1 MSVPPARSCG
11 SCSLCCKILRVDE
24 LTKPMGQWCAHF
36 KAGVGCSIHGSH
48 PQSCRNF
55 QCLWILSPTMPEAVR
70 PDRCKV
76 MFTIDDDGHRI
87 IARADPADPMAWRR
101 EPIHGQLRRWA
112 ADSWFKGR
120 TMWAMVGT
128 RMWLV
133 TPDRDID
140 IGETDERSPTAYQ
153 QAPDGTITVIVLP
166 PLPAG
171 QAYDPAAIQAA
182 VDAGHGQRFV
192 SPPAAR

>member
-1 MSVPPARSCG
+1 MTPQFRACG
-11 SCSLCCKILRVDE
+11 SCSLCCKVLRVDE
-24 LTKPMGQWCAHF
+24 LQKPMGQWYAHF

-48 PQSCRNF
+48 PQSCRHF
-55 QCLWILSPTMPEAVR
+55 QCLWILSPTMPDAVR

-76 MFTIDDDGHRI
+76 VMTIDDGGARI
-87 IARADPADPMAWRR
+87 IARADPADPSAWRR

-120 TMWAMVGT
+120 TIWAMVGT
-128 RMWLV
+128 RMWLI

-140 IGETDERSPTAYQ
+140 IGETDERCPTAYQ

-166 PLPAG
+166 PLPQG
-171 QAYDPAAIQAA
+171 EPYDPAAMQAA
-182 VDAGHGQRFV
+182 VDAGQGQRFI
-192 SPPAAR
+192 SPRPLV